1 MRTVYDAAYQ
11 ARCLYEDP
19 ERPDDPPYYQF
30 HQVNHSVRLLIWD
43 EPG

>member
-1 MRTVYDAAYQ
+1 VYDAAYQ

-30 HQVNHSVRLLIWD
+30 HQLRHAVRILVWD
-43 EPG
+43 EAG